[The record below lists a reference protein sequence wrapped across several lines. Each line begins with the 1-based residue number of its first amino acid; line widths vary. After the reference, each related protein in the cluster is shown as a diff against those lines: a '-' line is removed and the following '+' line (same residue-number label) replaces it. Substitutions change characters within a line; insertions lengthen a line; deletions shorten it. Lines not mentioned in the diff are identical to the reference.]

1 MEHKGGDMITEAQ
14 FNRGTLE
21 CLTTLRRRIKQ
32 DLGVTIRLAEPDAV
46 ERMLELSTAS
56 DSAEMR
62 ELGAR
67 LSGLIAPAL
76 PSESEVLLAQ
86 GAIASRQYHQR
97 TARVIEPAAEHAP
110 ASTSVRIYRGQ
121 VIRG

>member
-1 MEHKGGDMITEAQ
+1 MITEAQ
-14 FNRGTLE
+14 FNRGTLD
-21 CLTTLRRRIKQ
+21 CLTALRRRIKQ

-46 ERMLELSTAS
+46 ERMLALSTAS
-56 DSAEMR
+56 DSDEMR

-67 LSGLIAPAL
+67 LSGLIAP
-76 PSESEVLLAQ
+76 PSPVENDVLLAQ
-86 GAIASRQYHQR
+86 GAIASRQYQPR
-97 TARVIEPAAEHAP
+97 AARVTEASAERAA

>member
-1 MEHKGGDMITEAQ
+1 MITEAQ
-14 FNRGTLE
+14 FNRGTLD
-21 CLTTLRRRIKQ
+21 CLTALRRRIKQ

-46 ERMLELSTAS
+46 ERMLALSTAS

-67 LSGLIAPAL
+67 LMGLIAPPAQH
-76 PSESEVLLAQ
+76 ENEAMLAQ

-97 TARVIEPAAEHAP
+97 ANRAIEPSAEP
-110 ASTSVRIYRGQ
+110 ATPSASVRIYRGQ

>member
-1 MEHKGGDMITEAQ
+1 MITEAQ
-14 FNRGTLE
+14 FNRGTLD

-46 ERMLELSTAS
+46 ERMLALSASS
-56 DSAEMR
+56 DSSEMR

-67 LSGLIAPAL
+67 LMGLIAPPPHA
-76 PSESEVLLAQ
+76 ENEAILAQ

-97 TARVIEPAAEHAP
+97 GSRSMEPATEP
-110 ASTSVRIYRGQ
+110 ATQSTSVRIYRGQ